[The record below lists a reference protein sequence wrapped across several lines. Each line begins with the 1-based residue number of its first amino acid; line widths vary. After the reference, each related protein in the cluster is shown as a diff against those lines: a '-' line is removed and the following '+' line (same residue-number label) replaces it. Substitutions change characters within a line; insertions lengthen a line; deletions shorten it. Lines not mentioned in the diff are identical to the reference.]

1 MHQKW
6 IIMFLACVWN
16 RKIARFGAEM
26 SEKVNN
32 RVWRAT
38 FGTSSKPAKRNG
50 NRSSSTYALELRFCN
65 RSHNH
70 FSNFNCSCETCP
82 KFGSVCRVAAAHPE
96 FMVLPA
102 PLRKKKCCAAPNW
115 SRKNMAHKDMNR
127 KQLWFPQTLWSI
139 MPLRWHLLPASI
151 PGCVVTIPDYL
162 LHRTTMGQ
170 LQNGVI

>member
-96 FMVLPA
+96 FMVLPV
-102 PLRKKKCCAAPNW
+102 PPRKKSVVLPQIDPGKTWLIKIWTESNYDFPKPSGPSCHFDGICC
-115 SRKNMAHKDMNR
+115 
-127 KQLWFPQTLWSI
+127 
-139 MPLRWHLLPASI
+139 
-151 PGCVVTIPDYL
+151 
-162 LHRTTMGQ
+162 Q
-170 LQNGVI
+170 LQFRGVS